1 MAADDGLV
9 SLRHFEL
16 AAGLIPLAEEVADE
30 LLGAITKGVVVLR
43 HVLGLVI
50 PTEIKNRLGLIENE
64 VVDCIRY
71 ITPGDN
77 EELVGGTF
85 ACTLVARHC

>member
-1 MAADDGLV
+1 
-9 SLRHFEL
+9 L

-30 LLGAITKGVVVLR
+30 LLGSITKGVVVLR

-85 ACTLVARHC
+85 TCTLFARHC

>member
-1 MAADDGLV
+1 MV
-9 SLRHFEL
+9 SLRRFEL

-85 ACTLVARHC
+85 ACTLVAHHC

>member
-1 MAADDGLV
+1 
-9 SLRHFEL
+9 L

-77 EELVGGTF
+77 EELVGRTF
-85 ACTLVARHC
+85 ACTLVAHHC

>member
-1 MAADDGLV
+1 LV
-9 SLRHFEL
+9 SLRRFEL

-85 ACTLVARHC
+85 ACVLVIRHY